1 MKRLMTAFAF
11 MVMCHVASFAQI
23 VGGFTTGN
31 DGHIYFQAGNN
42 TYYTYQVK
50 IVAVSSDRRNSEQ
63 RVLAPGN
70 GFYLGPT
77 TPWQWYWKR
86 GDQISVV
93 YPNGQSQTWTC
104 PQSDR
109 AYNGNVSFKGKH
121 CRGTEGCGCS
131 GFSPIKSDD
140 VWKEA
145 FCKKCGHHKKY
156 HK

>member
-11 MVMCHVASFAQI
+11 VVMCHVASFAQI

-70 GFYLGPT
+70 GFYLLRVVINVLT
-77 TPWQWYWKR
+77 NLKR
-86 GDQISVV
+86 FHR
-93 YPNGQSQTWTC
+93 P
-104 PQSDR
+104 
-109 AYNGNVSFKGKH
+109 VS
-121 CRGTEGCGCS
+121 S
-131 GFSPIKSDD
+131 SLSI
-140 VWKEA
+140 
-145 FCKKCGHHKKY
+145 
-156 HK
+156 